1 MKEDTKNTFKILMG
15 GDPEE
20 HGEFIPLMDGPEDF
34 FDDEVDIPEA
44 LPILPLRNTVL
55 FPGIIFPISV
65 GRSKSLAL
73 INEAYKNNTPIGAI
87 SQRNPDDE
95 NPTIKSLHAIGT
107 VAEVVKVLEMPDGT
121 TSAILQGKK
130 RFAIGELLQE
140 SPYLKA
146 SARILQD
153 VKPMEKDKEYKAI
166 VGSLKDLSLK
176 IIKLSIN
183 IPEEASFAIRNIE
196 NINFLVNFISS
207 NSDVETAVKQELLE
221 IDDMRERAQKLLGI
235 LVKQVQELELKN
247 DIQSKVRVDI
257 DKQQR
262 EYFLN
267 QQMKTI
273 QNELGYNPVEHDI
286 DELKEKAK
294 KKHWTKEV
302 ETHFEKELAK
312 LSRMN
317 PQIGEYSIQLNYL
330 QVMLD
335 LPWGEFTKDNF
346 DLKRAKKILDRD
358 HFGLEEVKDRML
370 EYLAVLKLKNNLK
383 TPILCLYG
391 PPGVGK
397 TSLGVSVAESLGR
410 KYVRMSLGGLHDESE
425 IRGHRKTYI
434 GAMPGRI
441 IENLRKAKSDNP
453 VFVLDEIDKL
463 GKSAHGDPA
472 SALLEVLDPEQNN
485 TFHDNFLDL
494 DYDLSKVL
502 FIATANNISAIHPA
516 LRDRM
521 EMIEV
526 SGYLMEEKV
535 EIAKKHLIP
544 KQKEEHGIE
553 KDKLNIGVSSIK
565 TIIQEYTRE
574 SGVRSLDKTLAKIC
588 RNIARKIV
596 TEEDYNVDLKQNDIQ
611 NILGFPKY
619 NKEVYEGNKYA
630 GVVTGL
636 AWTSVGGTILYV
648 EASISKGKGKVST
661 TGNLG
666 DVMKESVVVAMN
678 YIRAN
683 AEAFDIPHE
692 VFDSW
697 NLHVHFPEGATPKDG
712 PSAGITLVTALVSAL
727 TQRKVKKQL
736 AMTGEITLRGK
747 VLPVGGIKE
756 KILAAKRA
764 GIKEVILSKE
774 NQKNIEEINERYIKG
789 LTFHFVDEIKEVLE
803 IALLHQK
810 VKGAKS
816 IV

>member
-1 MKEDTKNTFKILMG
+1 MKEDIKKAFKLVLG
-15 GDPEE
+15 G
-20 HGEFIPLMDGPEDF
+20 GEDEQSDFLPIIDGPEDG
-34 FDDEVDIPEA
+34 FDDDLVVPEV

-73 INEAYKNNTPIGAI
+73 IKDAYENKTLIGTLT
-87 SQRNPDDE
+87 QRNSEDE
-95 NPTIKSLHAIGT
+95 NPTIKSMYPVGT

-121 TSAILQGKK
+121 TSAILQGKR
-130 RFAIGELLQE
+130 RFTIKEMIQDD
-140 SPYLKA
+140 PFHKA
-146 SARILQD
+146 LVDALSE
-153 VKPMEKDKEYKAI
+153 VKPIEKDDEYKAI

-207 NSDVETAVKQELLE
+207 NSDVSSDVKQSLLE
-221 IDDMRERAQKLLGI
+221 IDDMRKRAEKLLGI
-235 LVKQVQELELKN
+235 LVQQVQQLELKN
-247 DIQSKVRVDI
+247 EVQSKVRVDI
-257 DKQQR
+257 DQQQR

-273 QNELGYNPVEHDI
+273 QDELGGSPVEHDVQ
-286 DELKEKAK
+286 ELKAKAEK
-294 KKHWTKEV
+294 KKWAKEI
-302 ETHFEKELAK
+302 EEHFQKELAK
-312 LSRMN
+312 LKRMN
-317 PQIGEYSIQLNYL
+317 PMIGEYSIQLNYL

-335 LPWGEFTKDNF
+335 LPWSEKTKDNF
-346 DLKRAKKILDRD
+346 DLKRAQKILNRD
-358 HFGLEEVKDRML
+358 HFGLEEVKDRIL

-383 TPILCLYG
+383 TPIICLYG

-397 TSLGVSVAESLGR
+397 TSLGKSVAESLGR
-410 KYVRMSLGGLHDESE
+410 QYVRMSLGGLHDESE

-441 IENLRKAKSDNP
+441 IENIRKAKSDNP

-463 GKSAHGDPA
+463 GKSAHGDPS

-494 DYDLSKVL
+494 DYDLSNVL
-502 FIATANNISAIHPA
+502 FIATANNVGAIPA
-516 LRDRM
+516 PLRDRM

-526 SGYLMEEKV
+526 SGYLVEEKI
-535 EIAKKHLIP
+535 EIAKKHLVP
-544 KQKEEHGIE
+544 KQLEEHGI
-553 KDKLNIGVSSIK
+553 KKAQLALSPSIIK
-565 TIIQEYTRE
+565 TIIEDYTRE
-574 SGVRSLDKTLAKIC
+574 SGVRSLDKTIAKLS
-588 RNIARKIV
+588 RNIAKRIV
-596 TEEDYNVDLKQNDIQ
+596 SDETFNQKLTKEEVKD
-611 NILGFPKY
+611 ILGFPRFT
-619 NKEVYEGNKYA
+619 NDAYEGNDYA

-648 EASISKGKGKVST
+648 ESSISRGKGKVSI

-666 DVMKESVVVAMN
+666 DVMKESVSVAMN
-678 YIRAN
+678 YIKAHS
-683 AEAFDIPHE
+683 EELSIPHE
-692 VFDSW
+692 VFDKW
-697 NLHVHFPEGATPKDG
+697 DLHVHFPEGATPKDG
-712 PSAGITLVTALVSAL
+712 PSAGITLVTSLVSSL
-727 TQRKVKKQL
+727 TQRKVKKQI

-764 GIKEVILSKE
+764 GIKEIILSKE
-774 NQKNIEEINERYIKG
+774 NEKNIKEIKENYIKG
-789 LTFHFVDEIKEVLE
+789 LEFHFVNDILEV
-803 IALLHQK
+803 IDFALLDQK
-810 VKGAKS
+810 VKKAKT
-816 IV
+816 IK